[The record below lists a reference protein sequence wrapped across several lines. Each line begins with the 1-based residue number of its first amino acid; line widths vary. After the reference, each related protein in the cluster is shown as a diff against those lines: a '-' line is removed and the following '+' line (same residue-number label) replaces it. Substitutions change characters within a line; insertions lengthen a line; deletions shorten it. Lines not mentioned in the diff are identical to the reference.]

1 VALIVNVAGE
11 KEKLIVIWKTNNPR
25 YFKGID
31 KKSISV
37 TYYS

>member
-1 VALIVNVAGE
+1 MALIVNAAGE
-11 KEKLIVIWKTNNPR
+11 KEKPIVIWKSNNPR

-31 KKSISV
+31 KKSLAV